1 MSEEKKNNSL
11 FKKIQNFIYTNYI
24 QIIISL
30 VILLILFIGYQTYNY
45 FKIQNIK
52 NSSIS
57 FFDIIQEDKND
68 LKNLE
73 NLIDDDNFFSILSK
87 LKLIQK
93 NIKDNNFG
101 YVNDLYK
108 EILSSSDLDQLY
120 KSAIATNAS
129 YSFIEA
135 SYYKKSD
142 IYLNDI
148 SNYIDI
154 ISDELESYFSIKKEL
169 EYLLIITEID
179 LNKSKYKNNS
189 NALDKYNEIYNSSL
203 VSTSVKERVKKIHEF
218 QLYK

>member
-1 MSEEKKNNSL
+1 MSEENKNNNL
-11 FKKIQNFIYTNYI
+11 FKRIQNFIYTNYI
-24 QIIISL
+24 QIIISI

>member
-1 MSEEKKNNSL
+1 MSVVNKDNNL
-11 FKKIQNFIYTNYI
+11 FKKFRNFIFTNLR
-24 QIIISL
+24 III
-30 VILLILFIGYQTYNY
+30 IALLSVFILFIAYQSYNY
-45 FKIQNIK
+45 FKVQEIK

-57 FFDIIQEDKND
+57 FFDIIKESRND
-68 LKNLE
+68 LDDLE
-73 NLIDDDNFFSILSK
+73 KIIDDNNIFSILSK

-93 NIKDNNFG
+93 NIENKNYGF
-101 YVNDLYK
+101 VNALYK

-120 KSAIATNAS
+120 KSAIAANAS

-148 SNYIDI
+148 SIYIDN
-154 ISDELESYFSIKKEL
+154 ISDDLESYFSIKKEL

-179 LNKSKYKNNS
+179 LNKSQYKSNS
-189 NALDKYNEIYNSSL
+189 NALDKYNEIFNSTS
-203 VSTSVKERVKKIHEF
+203 VSTSVKERVQKIHEF

>member
-1 MSEEKKNNSL
+1 M
-11 FKKIQNFIYTNYI
+11 
-24 QIIISL
+24 
-30 VILLILFIGYQTYNY
+30 
-45 FKIQNIK
+45 
-52 NSSIS
+52 
-57 FFDIIQEDKND
+57 
-68 LKNLE
+68 
-73 NLIDDDNFFSILSK
+73 
-87 LKLIQK
+87 IQK
-93 NIKDNNFG
+93 NIKVNNFG
-101 YVNDLYK
+101 YVKDLYK